1 MKYTLAYVGD
11 IDTPAKTDE
20 WYLRMQNVYG
30 FSFSFSRHI
39 KLRNFSGKIAYF
51 VFNDKDSCYAFI
63 TKSDIDAQPYDT
75 ISDLEEKTKDFFVS
89 HIDYEATFDTFNS
102 TGRDT
107 FIGLLI

>member
-11 IDTPAKTDE
+11 IDTPAKTNE
-20 WYLRMQNVYG
+20 WYLRMQNVYR
-30 FSFSFSRHI
+30 FSFSCHT
-39 KLRNFSGKIAYF
+39 KLRDFSGKIAYF
-51 VFNDKDSCYAFI
+51 VFNDKDSCYTFI
-63 TKSDIDAQPYDT
+63 TKSDIGAKLWNSIPY
-75 ISDLEEKTKDFFVS
+75 LEEKTKYFFVS